1 MKLSVKDRT
10 PNPCFLILV
19 TYSSLRN
26 VPQQIPQNI
35 YLFQQEF
42 WVGEFLKVRKGA
54 LEKIFVTFFLAFFF
68 EETLLLFT
76 CLFRQGGKFC
86 VPKLGNDVYT
96 FLGEIYWD
104 VNSIEFMS
112 FQMCKYLILLS
123 NIFASKK
130 LSAELFIQRL

>member
-54 LEKIFVTFFLAFFF
+54 LENIRDFFSRFLFRRNFVT
-68 EETLLLFT
+68 FT